1 MPQERLPVRKIRE
14 VLRLKA
20 DGFSKRR
27 IAASLGISAT
37 AAMECVER
45 ARRAGLTW
53 PLPEDLSD
61 DVLEHR
67 LYPPPTVKD
76 EQRPL
81 PNWAEIH
88 RELKRPGVTLQLLW
102 QEYREQHSSGYAY
115 SRFCDLHRAW
125 EKYVSPTMRQTHIA
139 GERMFVDYS
148 GTKLQLMER
157 TTGEILTAELFVAVL
172 GASNFTYAEATW
184 TQSLPDW
191 ISSHIRAFNYF
202 RGVTKMIV
210 SDNLKSGITKACFYE
225 PNVNRT
231 YQEMADHYDTAI
243 VPARPNKPKD
253 KAKVEVGVQV
263 ALRWV
268 IAKLRKRTF
277 FTLAEANAAIR
288 DCVEQIND
296 RVTRHLGASR
306 RSLFDEIERSALKP
320 LPATEYS
327 FAYWKQCR
335 AGIDYHVEIDKH
347 YYSVPY
353 TLVRQ
358 ELWTRY
364 TASTVEVFHRG
375 TRVAVHRRGPP
386 NRGHTTLPEH
396 MPSSH
401 RRYADWTV
409 GRIKSEAAEIG
420 PNTIALV
427 EIILREKRHPEQGF
441 RSCRGIV
448 KLVGRFPRERVEAAC
463 ERALAV
469 GTRSFS
475 SVKSILDTK
484 LDRKRPEKAA
494 EGPAI
499 VHDNI
504 RGPTFYH

>member
-37 AAMECVER
+37 AAMGCVER

-61 DVLEHR
+61 DVLEQR

-102 QEYREQHSSGYAY
+102 QEYREQHSSGYGY

-125 EKYVSPTMRQTHIA
+125 EKRVSPTKRQTHIA

-148 GTKLQLMER
+148 GTKLQLIGR
-157 TTGEILTAELFVAVL
+157 TTGEVLTAELFVAVL
-172 GASNFTYAEATW
+172 GASNFTYAKATW

-191 ISSHIRAFNYF
+191 IGSHIRAFNYF
-202 RGVTKMIV
+202 RGVTAMIV

-243 VPARPNKPKD
+243 VPARPKKPRD

-268 IAKLRKRTF
+268 IAKLRNRTF
-277 FTLAEANAAIR
+277 FTLAELNAAIR
-288 DCVEQIND
+288 DCVEQINN
-296 RVTRHLGASR
+296 RVTRHLGTSR
-306 RSLFDEIERSALKP
+306 RSLFEEIERSALKS
-320 LPATEYS
+320 LPATDYV
-327 FAYWKQCR
+327 FGQWKQCR
-335 AGIDYHVEIDKH
+335 AGIDYHVEIDRH

-358 ELWTRY
+358 ELWARY

-401 RRYADWTV
+401 RRYTDWTL
-409 GRIKSEAAEIG
+409 GRIMREASEIG
-420 PNTIALV
+420 PNTTALV

-463 ERALAV
+463 ERALAI
-469 GTRSFS
+469 GARSFS

>member
-1 MPQERLPVRKIRE
+1 MSGARLPMRNVRD
-14 VLRLKA
+14 VLRLTAAGMSSRK
-20 DGFSKRR
+20 
-27 IAASLGISAT
+27 IAASLSIGASTVID
-37 AAMECVER
+37 CLHR
-45 ARRAGLTW
+45 ARRAGLAW
-53 PLPEDLSD
+53 PLPDEID
-61 DVLEHR
+61 DAILELR
-67 LYPPPTVKD
+67 LYPPRPTTR

-88 RELKRPGVTLQLLW
+88 RELKRPGVTLELLW
-102 QEYREQHSSGYAY
+102 QEYREQHPSGYAY

-125 EKYVSPTMRQTHIA
+125 EKRFSPTMRQTHIA

-148 GTKLQLMER
+148 GTKLQLIER
-157 TTGEILTAELFVAVL
+157 TTGEVRTAELFVAVL

-191 ISSHIRAFNYF
+191 IGSHTRAFSYF
-202 RGVTKMIV
+202 RGVSAMVV

-231 YQEMADHYDTAI
+231 YREMAKHYDTAI

-263 ALRWV
+263 AKRWI
-268 IAKLRKRTF
+268 IAKLRKRKF
-277 FTLAEANAAIR
+277 FTLAELNAAIR
-288 DCVEQIND
+288 ECVEQINN

-306 RSLFDEIERSALKP
+306 RSLFEEIERSALKK
-320 LPATEYS
+320 LPDTEYV
-327 FAYWKQCR
+327 FAQWKQCR
-335 AGIDYHVEIDKH
+335 AGIDYHVEIEKH

-358 ELWTRY
+358 ELWASY
-364 TASTVEVFHRG
+364 TASMVEVFHRG
-375 TRVAVHRRGPP
+375 KRVAVHRRGPP

-401 RRYADWTV
+401 RRHADWTPE
-409 GRIKSEAAEIG
+409 RIMREAAEIG
-420 PNTIALV
+420 PNASALV
-427 EIILREKRHPEQGF
+427 EVIMRERRHPEQGF

-469 GTRSFS
+469 GTRSYR

-494 EGPAI
+494 DGPAI

-504 RGPTFYH
+504 RGPNFYH

>member
-1 MPQERLPVRKIRE
+1 MPQERLPMRKIRE

-20 DGFSKRR
+20 GGFSKRR
-27 IAASLGISAT
+27 IAASLGIGAT
-37 AAMECVER
+37 AAMECVQR

-53 PLPEDLSD
+53 PLPEELSD
-61 DVLEHR
+61 DALEQR
-67 LYPPPTVKD
+67 LYPPPPIKD

-102 QEYREQHSSGYAY
+102 QEYREQYPNGYAY
-115 SRFCDLHRAW
+115 SRFCDLKREW
-125 EKYVSPTMRQTHIA
+125 EKRVSPTMRQTHIA
-139 GERMFVDYS
+139 GERMFVDYA
-148 GTKLQLMER
+148 GTKLQVIDQI
-157 TTGEILTAELFVAVL
+157 TGEIVTAELFVAVL
-172 GASNFTYAEATW
+172 GASSLTYAEATW

-191 ISSHIRAFNYF
+191 IGAHKRAFRYF
-202 RGVTKMIV
+202 GGVTAMTV

-243 VPARPNKPKD
+243 VPARPKKPKD
-253 KAKVEVGVQV
+253 KSKVEVGVQV
-263 ALRWV
+263 TTRWV

-277 FTLAEANAAIR
+277 FSIAELNAAIR
-288 DCVEQIND
+288 DCVEQINN

-306 RSLFDEIERSALKP
+306 RALFEQVERSALKS
-320 LPATEYS
+320 LPTTEYVFS
-327 FAYWKQCR
+327 YWKQCR

-358 ELWTRY
+358 ELWARY

-375 TRVAVHRRGPP
+375 KRVAAHRRGPP

-401 RRYADWTV
+401 RRYANWTPE
-409 GRIKSEAAEIG
+409 RIKREAAEIG
-420 PNTIALV
+420 ANAAALV
-427 EIILREKRHPEQGF
+427 EVILREKRHPEQGF
-441 RSCRGIV
+441 RACRGIV
-448 KLVGRFPRERVEAAC
+448 NLVGRFPRERVEAAC
-463 ERALAV
+463 ERALAI
-469 GTRSFS
+469 GARSFS

-494 EGPAI
+494 DGPAI